1 MSKRIPTGITK
12 EFLESV
18 PLPSHGGRYTA
29 ISHKSI
35 IEKVKQKLSEVNI
48 GITHELYRSTLN
60 GNVANGLYILDH
72 ESVPGLRMAFI
83 WGNSYDKSMRFKCG
97 IGIYIVK
104 TGSMIFAGE
113 SANYSRKHT
122 GTADKE
128 AEDAINMQIVNA
140 QKYYEYISN
149 MLEKLSKIEITKDDI
164 ATVAGKLFIVEQA
177 INKEQMGLLYDHV
190 QQEEPISDSIP
201 FYNAWTFYMYMS
213 VVLKMTHPKMWF
225 ESHATAHSTFMK
237 HFFNEETQITLSPD
251 DVVGSFEITEQLE
264 TPTNQMTIFDVI
276 KEEESKDLIVDIAA
290 TPAQDITEE
299 DVPEMISEEAQEAID
314 VDNILEDDA
323 LSGKTNPDEF
333 FDLKF
338 SDEKSFE
345 LPDL

>member
-128 AEDAINMQIVNA
+128 AEDAINMQIINA
-140 QKYYEYISN
+140 EKYYQYISD
-149 MLEKLSKIEITKDDI
+149 MLEKLSQIEITKDDMGRI
-164 ATVAGKLFIVEQA
+164 AGKLFIVDQVL
-177 INKEQMGLLYDHV
+177 NKEQMGLLYDHIK
-190 QQEEPISDSIP
+190 QEEPIAESVP
-201 FYNAWTFYMYMS
+201 FYNAWTFYMYLS
-213 VVLKMTHPKMWF
+213 VVLKMTHPKFWF

-237 HFFNEETQITLSPD
+237 YFFNEDNINALDPEA
-251 DVVGSFEITEQLE
+251 VVGSFEISEPLE

-276 KEEESKDLIVDIAA
+276 AEEESEVVE
-290 TPAQDITEE
+290 TEE
-299 DVPEMISEEAQEAID
+299 DGIMPEPIPDDVQEAMDID
-314 VDNILEDDA
+314 NALEESTASGAVDPDDFFILN
-323 LSGKTNPDEF
+323 NPDEQS
-333 FDLKF
+333 FD
-338 SDEKSFE
+338 